1 MTVLQ
6 SQVSSTFWVFSTS
19 ASVSAGLHQTE
30 NVYETEQPTMYFSKD
45 SLCFLSP
52 CAFTKEKPHCY
63 NQYWPNIPY
72 ILQNKLYRLFHT
84 DSLPHPSPEILP
96 QPAEAEQRL
105 QQTADT
111 KSLFTFSRTSC
122 FCSRDRKITR
132 IDWLIFCTK
141 FKRANQNWRFGAM
154 WRFKTAH
161 HEDLKATRE
170 KRHDSCCHTR
180 NFVHFHFLFCHI

>member
-1 MTVLQ
+1 MFTRQNSLPCIFQKIRCASFRPVH
-6 SQVSSTFWVFSTS
+6 SQKKNLIAIINTDQIFHIYYRTS
-19 ASVSAGLHQTE
+19 CTDYSILI
-30 NVYETEQPTMYFSKD
+30 
-45 SLCFLSP
+45 LSP
-52 CAFTKEKPHCY
+52 
-63 NQYWPNIPY
+63 IPP
-72 ILQNKLYRLFHT
+72 QKF
-84 DSLPHPSPEILP
+84 SP

-141 FKRANQNWRFGAM
+141 FERANQNWRFGAM